1 MARTSRAAA
10 QREPESPE
18 EVAARVHALLD
29 RAGLDVDD
37 RTRLLAG
44 AMVIEAL
51 RPYWSRGLSAEQ
63 AHAALRREDPEMA
76 DCIEAIAPALAGRI
90 RAHEDARSAIEAVEA
105 LLRSGER

>member
-1 MARTSRAAA
+1 MGQSSRAGAG
-10 QREPESPE
+10 RTPENPE
-18 EVAARVHALLD
+18 AVAARVHALLD

-76 DCIEAIAPALAGRI
+76 DCIEAIAPALVGRI
-90 RAHEDARSAIEAVEA
+90 RAHEDARSAIAAAEA
-105 LLRSGER
+105 LLGAQRR